1 MREMADDW
9 RETKIKLLI
18 AAERPTG
25 VIDAIAHLSRINGRL
40 LGRARTSILRDTY
53 FDKPDRQLYDCH
65 FNLRIRREDGNL
77 LSTLKGP
84 KIGVFYPASRF
95 APSSNRLDRGT
106 LSTVSGG
113 CWQEPAL
120 TCARRLT

>member
-9 RETKIKLLI
+9 RETEIKLLI
-18 AAERPTG
+18 AAERPTD

-65 FNLRIRREDGNL
+65 FNLRIRREDGSL

-84 KIGVFYPASRF
+84 KKASPVRRRHSRRTRIGLVAGCCRPCPEAAGRSRH
-95 APSSNRLDRGT
+95 
-106 LSTVSGG
+106 
-113 CWQEPAL
+113 
-120 TCARRLT
+120 